1 MILIMCD
8 LIADISMR
16 LSKFPVQSGGIQ
28 RLSYLELGP
37 GGATN
42 VAIMAARFGLSVGC
56 MGELADDHIGE
67 LVLDGLRNEGID
79 ITEVVITP
87 GASTPAAG
95 VLVDT
100 AGEPAYLGHPGEL
113 RIMELPEAWRKPIQ
127 SAEALFCNGWA
138 EHNGVPKIVLE
149 GFQLARSFGVPTF
162 FDPGP
167 GNPAIDRDWWEDAI
181 LQTTVLLATESEA
194 RDITGVD
201 DPLVSARHLLTK
213 GPEMVVLKRG
223 TAGCLLLTEDEE
235 QIAPGFPVQV
245 RDATGAGDCLDA
257 VVIYGYLRGM
267 SLPEL
272 GSLANAAGAAKVR
285 KLGTGHNMPTI
296 AEIKEILERFDISP
310 SGLLPD

>member
-16 LSKFPVQSGGIQ
+16 LSKFPVQSGSIQ

-37 GGATN
+37 GGAIN
-42 VAIMAARFGLSVGC
+42 VAIMAARFGLNVGC

-67 LVLDGLRNEGID
+67 LVLDGLRDEGID

-87 GASTPAAG
+87 GASTPVAG

-113 RIMELPEAWRKPIQ
+113 RVMELPEAWRIPIQ
-127 SAEALFCNGWA
+127 SAEALFSNGWA
-138 EHNGVPKIVLE
+138 EHDGVPNIVLE
-149 GFQLARSFGVPTF
+149 GFRLAHTSGVPTF

-167 GNPAIDRDWWEDAI
+167 GNPAIDRDWWEEAI
-181 LQTTVLLATESEA
+181 LLTTVLLATESEA
-194 RDITGVD
+194 RDITGID
-201 DPLVSARHLLTK
+201 DPLASARRLLTR

-223 TAGCLLLTEDEE
+223 TAGCLLLTEDKE

-245 RDATGAGDCLDA
+245 RDATGAGDSLDA
-257 VVIYGYLRGM
+257 AVIYGYLRSM

-296 AEIKEILERFDISP
+296 AEIREILERFDINP
-310 SGLLPD
+310 TTLLPA